1 MVQREISGISTKITR
16 NAEILILVGIFILS
30 STLMLYQLD
39 QKSPFVDESYTI
51 ALAQQ
56 TPEYIINWGMYVDIH
71 PPMQHLP
78 LHYFQELAGDS
89 GVQTSRLMYVIFG
102 LLSIICFYP
111 MIRYL
116 LDRNVALL
124 STFLICISPFLIM
137 YSRMARYYSL
147 VLFLS
152 IIAFYLF
159 FRILSQKS
167 RSKKLD
173 YLLLIIFLSVLLYTY
188 IPGVAVVITQ
198 MCYLGYIEWKN
209 KSTEQLFDIQSII
222 VKWKYLVVAW
232 IATGLLFLP
241 LAMVMYFAHP
251 GPLVAS
257 LAVINGT
264 IQFPLRFLLP
274 FYVYAIGATM
284 YPWTWYGILGLLIFF
299 GLFIYA
305 LYHFFKEKE
314 FGLLLLFIVPLFVT
328 NCILQALNTSFID
341 LPHRAIFTL
350 PFFIAIIGYAISRIK
365 INYLKISVIIVIIL
379 ISGISISNYYGDRE
393 FIDSMYIVPAKEI
406 VADLQAN
413 LTPSDV
419 VITQASTSV
428 GYYWTHSNNYSSAI
442 PIYTIIYDTPAIFEK
457 INATNSSRYILLIEN
472 TDTHKDN
479 FEKEWSLI
487 TEELVTRGYS
497 QEAQVNYVPTDP
509 TYKKFKEFVL
519 RRPTFGYR
527 LEEKVFSKT

>member
-1 MVQREISGISTKITR
+1 MVQREISGITAKIPR
-16 NAEILILVGIFILS
+16 NVEILILVGIFILS
-30 STLMLYQLD
+30 SSLMLYQLD

-56 TPEYIINWGMYVDIH
+56 TPEYIINYGMYVDIH

-78 LHYFQELAGDS
+78 LHYYQELVGDS
-89 GVQTSRLMYVIFG
+89 GVFASRMLYVIFG

-124 STFLICISPFLIM
+124 STFLFSISPFLIM

-152 IIAFYLF
+152 IIAYYLF

-167 RSKKLD
+167 WNRKID
-173 YLLLIIFLSVLLYTY
+173 YLLLFLVSSVLLYTY

-198 MCYLGYIEWKN
+198 MCYLGYFEWKN
-209 KSTEQLFDIQSII
+209 KVTGKNFDIISVI
-222 VKWKYLVVAW
+222 VKWKYLVIAW
-232 IATGLLFLP
+232 IAAGLLFLP
-241 LAMVMYFAHP
+241 WAIGMYLAHP
-251 GPLVAS
+251 AGIVAS
-257 LAVINGT
+257 LAVINSYV
-264 IQFPLRFLLP
+264 QFPLRFLLP

-284 YPWTWYGILGLLIFF
+284 YPWTWYGVLGLLTFF
-299 GLFIYA
+299 GLFMYA
-305 LYHFFKEKE
+305 VYHFFKEKE

-328 NCILQALNTSFID
+328 NCILQVLNTSFID

-365 INYLKISVIIVIIL
+365 INYLKISVIIIIIL
-379 ISGISISNYYGDRE
+379 ISGISISNYYSDKE

-419 VITQASTSV
+419 VITQGSTSV
-428 GYYWTHSNNYSSAI
+428 GYYWTRSSNFLSAI
-442 PIYTIIYDTPAIFEK
+442 PIYTIYYDTPAILEK
-457 INATNSSRYILLIEN
+457 INAANSSRYILLIEN
-472 TDTHKDN
+472 TDTHEE
-479 FEKEWSLI
+479 FVKEWSII
-487 TEELVTRGYS
+487 TKELVTRGYS

-519 RRPTFGYR
+519 KRPTFGYR
-527 LEEKVFSKT
+527 LEEKIFSKT